1 MMWMRSYTAD
11 CVRYHVWTLGWEIFL
26 LLEIFPMVQRSVGS
40 EEVMATICCYLS
52 WWRQCSWWCTSPCID
67 AFLCLFWFS
76 CVFQIY
82 RHQTDFNFWVR
93 SDHLQILFMLHSI
106 VSIKKFWV
114 LIKVYSLGGK
124 HSISLLTFEVLWSFL
139 CKSHWYCLE
148 IATLPGCKLTVWQF
162 FVHESISTCCGRWDS
177 AASWD

>member
-1 MMWMRSYTAD
+1 MVVWGSFDCHVLGPSNFSIQALLHQEMIPEVCWQHCRLKGSPIEIKVNQVFWMPAVEQNDVDEVLHSRL
-11 CVRYHVWTLGWEIFL
+11 CEVYHVWTLGWEIFL

-52 WWRQCSWWCTSPCID
+52 WWRQCSWWCTSPCMD

-93 SDHLQILFMLHSI
+93 SEQSGSFCRVTS
-106 VSIKKFWV
+106 KFF
-114 LIKVYSLGGK
+114 S
-124 HSISLLTFEVLWSFL
+124 
-139 CKSHWYCLE
+139 CC
-148 IATLPGCKLTVWQF
+148 IAL
-162 FVHESISTCCGRWDS
+162 
-177 AASWD
+177 